1 MVCPYRT
8 HISKRGFPNHHWR
21 CFRCYGFH
29 EFWMVVMISR
39 YFHDFWLVFMF
50 FFSRYFHGFS
60 FLQFT
65 IVNDAIFLLGHP
77 DRCFW
82 GSLTMYGIISDGWQ
96 PSVQQC
102 DVCDVSFKSINIS
115 YGCRQLIITIPFEIH
130 CYSGSTVHVQLWM
143 WRSCVSFFLIVIFSG
158 QHTNALWQLLFLGP
172 IQAGPE
178 LLTPNDYWLPGE
190 VVPVDY
196 NLTLVVH

>member
-1 MVCPYRT
+1 M
-8 HISKRGFPNHHWR
+8 
-21 CFRCYGFH
+21 
-29 EFWMVVMISR
+29 
-39 YFHDFWLVFMF
+39 
-50 FFSRYFHGFS
+50 
-60 FLQFT
+60 
-65 IVNDAIFLLGHP
+65 
-77 DRCFW
+77 
-82 GSLTMYGIISDGWQ
+82 
-96 PSVQQC
+96 
-102 DVCDVSFKSINIS
+102 S

>member
-1 MVCPYRT
+1 MLWFSWVLDGC
-8 HISKRGFPNHHWR
+8 
-21 CFRCYGFH
+21 
-29 EFWMVVMISR
+29 
-39 YFHDFWLVFMF
+39 HDFKIFSWLLVGFYV

-143 WRSCVSFFLIVIFSG
+143 WRSCVSFFLLSFLAASTQMPSGNCFFSVLSKLAPSYWRPMIIG
-158 QHTNALWQLLFLGP
+158 CLARLSRWITTSRWWCTRGVRYGP
-172 IQAGPE
+172 F
-178 LLTPNDYWLPGE
+178 
-190 VVPVDY
+190 
-196 NLTLVVH
+196 